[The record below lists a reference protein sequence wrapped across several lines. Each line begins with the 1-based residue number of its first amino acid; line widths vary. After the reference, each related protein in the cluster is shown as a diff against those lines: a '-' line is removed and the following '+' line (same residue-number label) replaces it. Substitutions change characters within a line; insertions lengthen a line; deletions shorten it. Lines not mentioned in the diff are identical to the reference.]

1 MMKSLSGKII
11 RAASSMVLPVD
22 EKRIGE
28 CKRCGACCMFLFKC
42 PFLKFE
48 NHGSNKSMC
57 TIHGLRPPQCRKYP
71 RTEWEKAHE
80 PCGYDFVKE
89 QTI

>member
-1 MMKSLSGKII
+1 MVSGKII
-11 RAASSMVLPVD
+11 RTATSLLLPV
-22 EKRIGE
+22 EKTRIGE
-28 CKRCGACCMFLFKC
+28 CKRCGACCMFVFKC

-71 RTEWEKAHE
+71 RAKWEKAHE
-80 PCGYDFVKE
+80 PCGYHFIE
-89 QTI
+89 EIHYET

>member
-1 MMKSLSGKII
+1 MKRVSGKII
-11 RAASSMVLPVD
+11 RAATSLLLPV
-22 EKRIGE
+22 KKTRAGE
-28 CKRCGACCMFLFKC
+28 CKRCGECCKFVFKC

-71 RTEWEKAHE
+71 RAKWEKAHE
-80 PCGYDFVKE
+80 PCGYHFIEEKS
-89 QTI
+89 I